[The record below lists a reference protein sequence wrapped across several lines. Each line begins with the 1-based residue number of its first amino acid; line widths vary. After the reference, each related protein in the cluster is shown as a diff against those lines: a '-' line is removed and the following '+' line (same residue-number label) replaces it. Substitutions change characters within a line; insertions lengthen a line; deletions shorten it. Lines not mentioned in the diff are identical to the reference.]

1 MVQELHR
8 VNLFELSPDERL
20 AFFLNLYNAMV
31 IHAVIRVGR
40 PQGVIERRSFSND
53 FQYIVGGY
61 SYSLST
67 IENGILRNNR
77 RPPYSLVKP
86 FGTGD
91 IRTEV
96 NDLSS
101 FLFSQ
106 AFNIAI
112 KRVGWKTRKF
122 ATSNFYIKFKK

>member
-31 IHAVIRVGR
+31 IHAVIRIGR
-40 PQGVIERRSFSND
+40 PQGIIERRSFYND

-77 RPPYSLVKP
+77 RPPYSLAKP
-86 FGTGD
+86 FGAGD
-91 IRTEV
+91 SRIQV
-96 NDLSS
+96 NDLCFSYS
-101 FLFSQ
+101 PRFLQ
-106 AFNIAI
+106 YM
-112 KRVGWKTRKF
+112 
-122 ATSNFYIKFKK
+122 TSLAQISYFLKNLLQEN